1 MPFVTSRYRALHAPL
16 VLAFSLAI
24 LSLASAAK
32 VPAKKRFD
40 LPTGPAAMS
49 FKQFVSQS
57 GVQLLYVAEEVTGV
71 TTNSVQGEFTP
82 GDAMRRL
89 LANTILTAV
98 ETENGAIAINKAPNP
113 NASRVAQDSE
123 RDHPKL

>member
-1 MPFVTSRYRALHAPL
+1 MPFITSRYGALRAPL

-24 LSLASAAK
+24 LSFASAAK
-32 VPAKKRFD
+32 APAKKRFD
-40 LPTGPAAMS
+40 LPTGPAPMS
-49 FKQFVSQS
+49 LKQFVSQS

-89 LANTILTAV
+89 LANTILSAV
-98 ETENGAIAINKAPNP
+98 ETENGAIAVNRAPNP